1 MIMKNITQK
10 DINRPRPRRGQKN
23 IKYKMFLGMVVFRW
37 IKQNLSSIW
46 GLIHEKV
53 KQHWGRVE
61 KSMAYK
67 KCLFQKPDLLRERLN
82 L

>member
-23 IKYKMFLGMVVFRW
+23 VKYKNFLGMVVFRF

-46 GLIHEKV
+46 GSIHEKV
-53 KQHWGRVE
+53 K
-61 KSMAYK
+61 
-67 KCLFQKPDLLRERLN
+67 
-82 L
+82 